1 MPLAI
6 IVVLVVAA
14 AVFGPGILET
24 MRKRAAVAE
33 CDALRTRRRVMA
45 AVQGANV
52 AVLAQLDAE
61 LTLCQE
67 RLAAMGI
74 PVDSAAYAMES
85 CDDKQTQIDAQW
97 THYKS
102 TSYSD
107 PMQRDNTRGAMV
119 RLGEEMAACYQAA
132 ADRIV
137 AVPPTLGPPGP
148 KGARPQIVNAPVLAE
163 INTLLAAVRRAI
175 GSSNA
180 RINCYL
186 TDGSGCGRFAVS
198 EEHGNDKARHER
210 ERVLTPLRRV
220 ESSLVEK
227 RGIVD
232 PVTTARERAALSGV
246 QSASVDGLANLFG
259 LRVRSSNPDDQ
270 RRAAQEQAQREAR
283 RAMGLS

>member
-6 IVVLVVAA
+6 IVALVVAA
-14 AVFGPGILET
+14 AVFGPGILES
-24 MRKRAAVAE
+24 MRKKAAVAE
-33 CDALRTRRRVMA
+33 CDALRARRRVMA

-61 LTLCQE
+61 LVLCAE

-85 CDDKQTQIDAQW
+85 CDDKATQIDAQW

-107 PMQRDNTRGAMV
+107 PMQRDNTRGAML

-132 ADRIV
+132 ADRI
-137 AVPPTLGPPGP
+137 AAPPPTLGEPGP
-148 KGARPQIVNAPVLAE
+148 KGARPLIVNRPALAE

-180 RINCYL
+180 RITCYL

-210 ERVLTPLRRV
+210 ERVLLPLRRV
-220 ESSLVEK
+220 EASLVAK
-227 RGIVD
+227 REIVD
-232 PVTTARERAALSGV
+232 PQTTAQERAALA
-246 QSASVDGLANLFG
+246 QLPSASVGGLADLFG
-259 LRVRSSNPDDQ
+259 LRVRSDDPAAQ
-270 RRAAQEQAQREAR
+270 QRAAQAQAQAR
-283 RAMGLS
+283 ARLGL